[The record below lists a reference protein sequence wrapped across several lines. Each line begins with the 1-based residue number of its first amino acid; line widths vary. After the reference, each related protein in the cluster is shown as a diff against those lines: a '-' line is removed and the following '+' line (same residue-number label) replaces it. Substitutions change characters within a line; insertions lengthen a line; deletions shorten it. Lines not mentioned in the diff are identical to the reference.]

1 VIELHLAFS
10 ALHAGIA
17 VLATVVALVAW
28 RHREAR
34 GAMSVAAMLLGVTIW
49 AGAYAVMW
57 YVPTLEQ
64 QGFWERVSSLGSW
77 IVPVS
82 FLTLAFDIARMEK
95 WRARSRFVFIS
106 VTAFVL
112 NNLEWL
118 NPWGLYE
125 TGFVGHVIGS
135 YTFYTPSWGPLY
147 WVFVAYSYILI
158 IAAAVILFR
167 VYRRTS
173 GADRTQAGILLIG
186 GMLPTIA
193 SVVSVS
199 GLAALNIDLAPV
211 TFLVTGALW
220 LAAIL
225 RGTLLD
231 VLPLARDAL
240 VEQMA
245 DGVLVVDGQDKV
257 VDANP
262 ASLAM
267 LRKSDSEVLGEP
279 AHAVLSGVEGATA
292 ILDRKGSRRA
302 VVEDTADG
310 RHNYIEL
317 AIRPLEMGPDRPS
330 AQLLT
335 LHDITAER
343 RVNERLRLA
352 RHVLDS
358 ASEGIVVML
367 PDVGWW
373 IVDVN
378 DAFARLTGHSKE
390 EAAGQSIEFLQC
402 HLHPAE
408 FYASVQDAVLTHGE
422 WKGEMWQER
431 TDGSTFPS
439 WLSLSLAQDEDTGE
453 RRVIAVFTDIT
464 RIRDA
469 EKKLEFNATHDTL
482 TGLPNRVLLDDRLQQ
497 ALAIAR
503 RAESG
508 LAVLFVDLD
517 HFKDIND
524 SLGHAQ
530 GDALLVQV
538 AERILPVMREGDTI
552 GRIGG
557 DEFAIVLSD
566 IDDSA
571 QAESSARRLLAA
583 IAPAYTLGNATMP
596 ITASIGIAMFPTDGA
611 DAATLI
617 QHADMAMYGAK
628 DLGRNRIQFFSKS
641 FQNDFDRRLAVERQ
655 LWGADSEDR
664 FFLLYQPQVDLKSG
678 VISGAEALVRLR
690 SADGS
695 VLSPVEF
702 IPIAEESDAILR
714 LGDWVLKRAC
724 ADLAM
729 FREAAPDLVVSVN
742 FSARQFAAIDVS
754 VVHDMLHNAGVP
766 ERSLAL
772 EVTQTTLMADD
783 HAATRLDDLRDM
795 GGMRVSLD
803 NFGTG
808 ASSLTYVRMFHADT
822 IKIDRDLV
830 SLLPNDDE
838 ARAIV
843 MSTISLAKGLGATVI
858 AEGPETEEQV
868 RFLRENGCDCA
879 QGYYF
884 SRPVSAVDL
893 AILLGKG
900 PFPLPEIRKPSA
912 ARRH

>member
-1 VIELHLAFS
+1 VIEPHLAFS

-17 VLATVVALVAW
+17 VLAAVVALVAW
-28 RHREAR
+28 RHRAAR
-34 GAMSVAAMLLGVTIW
+34 GAVSVAAMLLGVAIW

-57 YVPTLEQ
+57 YVPTLGQ
-64 QGFWERVSSLGSW
+64 QVFWERVSSLGSW

-95 WRARSRFVFIS
+95 WRARGRFAFIS

-125 TGFVGHVIGS
+125 TAFTGHVIGS
-135 YTFYTPSWGPLY
+135 HTFFTPSWGPLY

-158 IAAAVILFR
+158 IAAAIILFR

-199 GLAALNIDLAPV
+199 GLAALNIDLAPI
-211 TFLVTGALW
+211 TFLATGALW
-220 LAAIL
+220 LTAIL

-240 VEQMA
+240 VEQMS
-245 DGVLVVDGQDKV
+245 DGVVVVDGEGKV

-267 LRKSDSEVLGEP
+267 LRMSEAEVLGEP
-279 AHAVLSGVEGATA
+279 ARSVLSGVEGAVA
-292 ILDRKGSRRA
+292 ILDGSGPRRA
-302 VVEDTADG
+302 VVEKRAEG
-310 RHNYIEL
+310 GHYYVEL
-317 AIRPLEMGPDRPS
+317 AIRPLEVGPDKPP

-335 LHDITAER
+335 FHDITAER
-343 RVNERLRLA
+343 RANERLRLA

-378 DAFARLTGHSKE
+378 DAFARLTGHSKQE
-390 EAAGQSIEFLQC
+390 TAGQSVELLQS
-402 HLHPAE
+402 HLHPPE
-408 FYASVQDAVLTHGE
+408 FYAAVKDAVLTQGE

-453 RRVIAVFTDIT
+453 RQVIAVFTDIT
-464 RIRDA
+464 QIRDA
-469 EKKLEFNATHDTL
+469 EKQLEFNATHDTL

-497 ALAIAR
+497 ALAVAR
-503 RAESG
+503 RADTG

-538 AERILPVMREGDTI
+538 TERLVAAMREGDTI

-557 DEFAIVLSD
+557 DEFAMVLAG
-566 IDDSA
+566 IDDGA
-571 QAESSARRLLAA
+571 QAESSARRLLAVM
-583 IAPAYTLGNATMP
+583 APPYKLGNASLP
-596 ITASIGIAMFPTDGA
+596 VTASIGIAMFPTDGT
-611 DAATLI
+611 DATSLI
-617 QHADMAMYGAK
+617 QRADLAMYGAK
-628 DLGRNRIQFFSKS
+628 DQGRNRAQFFSES
-641 FQNDFDRRLAVERQ
+641 FQDDFDRRLDVERQ
-655 LWGADSEDR
+655 LWGAAEENR
-664 FFLLYQPQVDLKSG
+664 FFLLYQPQVDLASG
-678 VISGAEALVRLR
+678 AISGAEALVRLR

-695 VLSPVEF
+695 ILSPVEF
-702 IPIAEESDAILR
+702 IPVAEESEAILR
-714 LGDWVLKRAC
+714 LGDWVLERAC
-724 ADLAM
+724 ADLAV
-729 FREAAPDLVVSVN
+729 FRKTAPDLVVSVN
-742 FSARQFAAIDVS
+742 FSARQFAAIDVDT
-754 VVHDMLHNAGVP
+754 VHDMLRAAGVE

-772 EVTQTTLMADD
+772 EVTQTTLMADP

-822 IKIDRDLV
+822 IKIDRELV
-830 SLLPNDDE
+830 SLLPDDDE

-884 SRPVSAVDL
+884 SHPITADEL
-893 AILLGKG
+893 ATMLEKG
-900 PFPLPEIRKPSA
+900 PLPLPEIRKPSA